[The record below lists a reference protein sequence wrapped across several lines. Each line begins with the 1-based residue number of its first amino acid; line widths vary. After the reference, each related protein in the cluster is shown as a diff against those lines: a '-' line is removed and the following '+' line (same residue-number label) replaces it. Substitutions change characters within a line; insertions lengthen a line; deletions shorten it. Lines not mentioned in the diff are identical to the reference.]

1 VTSAEIRSCP
11 GCLAGAGIAVGEVHG
26 FAIRMCPECRTL
38 FTARLPGAGED
49 KDYAC
54 FYAEGRNVA
63 VPDFVLARL
72 EETVASLAP
81 YRSSLNRWLDIGC
94 GTGTLLRAVANAG
107 WDELGTEVAPAAA
120 EAVRAAGFDVLVGG
134 TGDLDLPAA
143 GFDVVS
149 MVEVIEHVPEPDDL
163 LTAAGRLLRPG
174 GALYLTTPH
183 GRGLS
188 ARVLRAG
195 WSLVTP
201 PDHLQLFSIHGLRV
215 ALARAGLDVRSVAT
229 HGLNPYELV
238 ARLRA
243 GHQDQGGHS
252 HTETSYRLNESLS
265 TTRKGLIFKRA
276 ANTALSGMRL
286 GDTLKI
292 MAERPVT

>member
-1 VTSAEIRSCP
+1 VTCAEIRACP
-11 GCLAGAGIAVGEVHG
+11 GCLAGAGVTVGEVHG
-26 FAIRMCPECRTL
+26 FGIRMCRECRTL
-38 FTARLPGAGED
+38 FTARVPGAGEA
-49 KDYAC
+49 KDYAS

-72 EETVASLAP
+72 EETVSSLAP

-94 GTGTLLRAVANAG
+94 GTGTLLRAVVNGG
-107 WDELGTEVAPAAA
+107 WNELGTEVAPAAA
-120 EAVRAAGFDVLVGG
+120 EAVRAAGFDVLVGE
-134 TGDLDLPAA
+134 TPDLDLPAA

-149 MVEVIEHVPEPDDL
+149 MVEVIEHVPAPDDL
-163 LTAAGRLLRPG
+163 LAAAARLLRPG

-188 ARVLRAG
+188 ARALRAG

-201 PDHLQLFSIHGLRV
+201 PDHLQLFSIHGLRA

-243 GHQDQGGHS
+243 GRPDEGAHS

-265 TTRKGLIFKRA
+265 TTRTGLILKRA
-276 ANTALSGMRL
+276 ANTALSGARL

-292 MAERPVT
+292 VAVRPVT